1 MKKGFRFPYWG
12 PFVLETTIEDEFV
25 KILLEKG
32 REATLDARN
41 DLAGQIEKEFYYEK
55 YEDWFMPRFS
65 PYVDI
70 YIQEVKRYKGATDVF
85 KFLLERNFNT
95 QKEPWSPMEDI
106 NIGNITWFLHSLWIN
121 FQAANEYNPPHNH
134 TGDLSLIIYLQVPQ
148 EIREEALIIA
158 TNRTVA
164 P

>member
-55 YEDWFMPRFS
+55 
-65 PYVDI
+65 
-70 YIQEVKRYKGATDVF
+70 
-85 KFLLERNFNT
+85 
-95 QKEPWSPMEDI
+95 
-106 NIGNITWFLHSLWIN
+106 
-121 FQAANEYNPPHNH
+121 
-134 TGDLSLIIYLQVPQ
+134 
-148 EIREEALIIA
+148 
-158 TNRTVA
+158 
-164 P
+164 